1 MNRTIHLPARQRGAS
16 LVVVLILLLIM
27 TLLGL
32 AVLRGTLL
40 EERMS
45 ANMYDRSLAFQQAES
60 ALREAEDQVRNAVLA
75 NGNGWVI
82 GVKCGNDPSHGGA
95 TGIDDAKCGAMPSTT
110 FTGGN
115 ACAAGNL
122 TGDCWFGAT
131 DQLTA
136 ANNSAGAPQYYV
148 QYMGLRDSHDE
159 LGLGSSAGST
169 QYGGG
174 GGGVV
179 QEAMYRIFARSHDPS
194 ANGDRAVVVLQAN
207 VVAK

>member
-1 MNRTIHLPARQRGAS
+1 MKAPYMTFPRRQRGAS
-16 LVVVLILLLIM
+16 LIIVLILLLVM

-60 ALREAEDQVRNAVLA
+60 ALREAEEEVRKAVVA

-82 GVKCGNDPSHGGA
+82 GIKCGNDPTRGGI
-95 TGIDDAKCGAMPSTT
+95 TGIDDSKCGMPTT
-110 FTGGN
+110 AYTGGTT
-115 ACAAGNL
+115 CTGGGL
-122 TGDCWFGAT
+122 TSDCWFNAV
-131 DQLTA
+131 DQLGS
-136 ANNSAGAPQYYV
+136 ANKSAGAPQYYV

-159 LGLGSSAGST
+159 LGLGSSAAST

-174 GGGVV
+174 GGAVI
-179 QEAMYRIFARSHDPS
+179 QEAMYRIFARSHNPS
-194 ANGDRAVVVLQAN
+194 ANSDRAVVVLQAN

>member
-1 MNRTIHLPARQRGAS
+1 MNKAIKLPGRQQGAS
-16 LVVVLILLLIM
+16 LVVVLILLLVM

-60 ALREAEDQVRNAVLA
+60 ALREAEDKVRATVLA

-82 GVKCGNDPSHGGA
+82 GVKCGNDPAHGGLA
-95 TGIDDAKCGAMPSTT
+95 DIDDSKCGGMPAST
-110 FTGGN
+110 FSGG
-115 ACAAGNL
+115 AICADL
-122 TGDCWFGAT
+122 TGDCWFNAT
-131 DQLTA
+131 DQLGA
-136 ANNSAGAPQYYV
+136 GNNSAGAPQYYV
-148 QYMGLRDSHDE
+148 QYLGLRDSHDE
-159 LGLGSSAGST
+159 LGLGSSAGSV

-179 QEAMYRIFARSHDPS
+179 QEAMYRIFARSHDP
-194 ANGDRAVVVLQAN
+194 ANNSERAVVVLQAN

>member
-1 MNRTIHLPARQRGAS
+1 MRAVTITGF
-16 LVVVLILLLIM
+16 VICGVLILLLVM
-27 TLLGL
+27 TLLAL

-60 ALREAEDQVRNAVLA
+60 ALREAEDKVRATVLA
-75 NGNGWVI
+75 NGQGWVI
-82 GVKCGNDPSHGGA
+82 GVKCGEDPARAGTIDDSKCAIPTTAYSGGSACSGGA
-95 TGIDDAKCGAMPSTT
+95 
-110 FTGGN
+110 
-115 ACAAGNL
+115 L
-122 TGDCWFGAT
+122 TSDCWFNAV
-131 DQLTA
+131 DQLGTT
-136 ANNSAGAPQYYV
+136 NNSAGTPQYYV

-179 QEAMYRIFARSHDPS
+179 QEAMYRIFARSHTPTAGS
-194 ANGDRAVVVLQAN
+194 ERAVVVLQAN
-207 VVAK
+207 VVAR

>member
-1 MNRTIHLPARQRGAS
+1 MNRTIPSPARQRGAS

-45 ANMYDRSLAFQQAES
+45 ANMYDRSLAFQQTES
-60 ALREAEDQVRNAVLA
+60 ALREAEEAVRNAVIA

-82 GVKCGNDPSHGGA
+82 GVKCGNDPATGGA
-95 TGIDDAKCGAMPSTT
+95 TGIDDAKCGAMPTST
-110 FTGGN
+110 FTGGSV
-115 ACAAGNL
+115 CAAGAKD
-122 TGDCWFGAT
+122 DCWFNAI

-148 QYMGLRDSHDE
+148 QYMGLRDSNDA

-179 QEAMYRIFARSHDPS
+179 QEAMYRIFARSHSPTAD
-194 ANGDRAVVVLQAN
+194 GDRAVVVLQAN
-207 VVAK
+207 VVAR

>member
-1 MNRTIHLPARQRGAS
+1 MNRTSIHSSGSQRGAS
-16 LVVVLILLLIM
+16 LVIVLILLLVM

-60 ALREAEDQVRNAVLA
+60 ALREAEEKVRATVQA

-82 GVKCGNDPSHGGA
+82 GVKCGNDPARGGV
-95 TGIDDAKCGAMPSTT
+95 TGIDDDKCGMPANAYS
-110 FTGGN
+110 GGS
-115 ACAAGNL
+115 ACSGGAL
-122 TGDCWFGAT
+122 TSDCWFNGV
-131 DQLTA
+131 DQLGT

-179 QEAMYRIFARSHDPS
+179 QEAMYRIVARSHSP
-194 ANGDRAVVVLQAN
+194 ANGSDRSVVVLQAN